1 MSRRPALRPA
11 PSGFTLIEVV
21 VVMLVVGLAA
31 AVVVPGVGRGVD
43 AYRARAEVSGFTA
56 FLRYA
61 REQAVTRRVPHE
73 VRVDPEARVVVLA
86 GAGSERPRATRR
98 IGQGIRVDATPP
110 STFTIKFLPEGRSSG
125 GAFRI
130 EGPGG
135 RVYTV
140 TVDPL
145 TGRVVNRRGDV

>member
-1 MSRRPALRPA
+1 MTRGRLRLTA
-11 PSGFTLIEVV
+11 RGFTLIEVV
-21 VVMLVVGLAA
+21 VVMLVIGLAT

-43 AYRARAEVSGFTA
+43 AFRARAEVSGFTA

-61 REQAVTRRVPHE
+61 REQAVTRRMAQE
-73 VRVDPEARVVVLA
+73 VRVDPEARIVVLTA
-86 GAGSERPRATRR
+86 GDAERPRASRR
-98 IGQGIRVDATPP
+98 IAEGVRIDALPP
-110 STFTIKFLPEGRSSG
+110 SSLVVKFLPEGRSSG
-125 GAFRI
+125 AAFRI

-135 RVYTV
+135 RLFMV